1 VVALYRA
8 DKTQLLE
15 LAADPAALEELS
27 GISKLLLQGAASYP
41 EASDGG
47 REGFDEEGV
56 DDW

>member
-1 VVALYRA
+1 MVALYRA

-27 GISKLLLQGAASYP
+27 GISKLLQGAASYP

-47 REGFDEEGV
+47 KEGFDEEGV